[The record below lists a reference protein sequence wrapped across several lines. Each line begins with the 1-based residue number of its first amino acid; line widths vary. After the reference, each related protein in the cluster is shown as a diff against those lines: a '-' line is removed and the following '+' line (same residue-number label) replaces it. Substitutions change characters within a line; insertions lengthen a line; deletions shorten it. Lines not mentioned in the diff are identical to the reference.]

1 MRLAELFAE
10 GGFWMYPIALLNCA
24 LVPLGIV
31 LLTIGVASKQRNALV
46 FAVALIAGGLAP
58 AMLGELANVL
68 SMRNVE
74 AAIAFASPADQATIR
89 AAGLAESMTTLLF
102 GLSGSVIP
110 VFCGFVLLGVGLG
123 RLPRFDTEP

>member
-1 MRLAELFAE
+1 MRLAELFVE

-46 FAVALIAGGLAP
+46 FALVLLGGGLLP

-68 SMRNVE
+68 AMQNVD
-74 AAIAFASPADQATIR
+74 AAIAYADPADQATIR
-89 AAGLAESMTTLLF
+89 AAGMAESMTTVLF
-102 GLSGSVIP
+102 GLSGAIVP

-123 RLPRFDTEP
+123 RLPRFEENA

>member
-10 GGFWMYPIALLNCA
+10 GGFWMYPIALLDCA

-31 LLTIGVASKQRNALV
+31 LLSIGIASKQRNALV
-46 FAVALIAGGLAP
+46 FAVGLIVGGLAP

-68 SMRNVE
+68 SMQNVE
-74 AAIAFASPADQATIR
+74 AAIVHVNPADAATIR
-89 AAGLAESMTTLLF
+89 AAGMAESMTTLLF

-123 RLPRFDTEP
+123 RLPRFDAEA

>member
-1 MRLAELFAE
+1 MMLRELFLE

-31 LLTIGVASKQRNALV
+31 LLTIGVSSKQRNALV
-46 FAVALIAGGLAP
+46 FAAALIAGGLAP

-68 SMRNVE
+68 AMRTVD
-74 AAIAFASPADQATIR
+74 AAIAYADPADQATIR

-102 GLSGSVIP
+102 GLAGSVIP
-110 VFCGFVLLGVGLG
+110 VFCGFLLLGVGLG
-123 RLPRFDTEP
+123 RLPGFEETA